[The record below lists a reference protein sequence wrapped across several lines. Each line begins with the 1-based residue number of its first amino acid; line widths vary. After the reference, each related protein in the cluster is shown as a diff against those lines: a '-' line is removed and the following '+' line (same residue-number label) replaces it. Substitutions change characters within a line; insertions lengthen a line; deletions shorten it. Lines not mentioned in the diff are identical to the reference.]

1 MVLKRLLDRDR
12 FPLSTKWRGGQGVRP
27 RRAGSLSLLPILGL
41 ALLPPALRAEPPRS
55 EITLALK
62 DYLSLVEQGEAAEKE
77 RQRREASREAPVA
90 EVVSQQ
96 VRVSLGQED
105 VAEAVA
111 RYEVLVQGQPKG
123 PVVLPVTG
131 VPREASVDVAG
142 AALSAGAKAGE
153 WLLVA
158 PAAGR
163 YAVEIS
169 GPVPL
174 PGGGVSRLTLAPA
187 AAPVSLTEIELPADL
202 AWSAPGT
209 VVVEDRVEGSRR
221 TVRLT
226 SRRGQAQTVEVR
238 RKLDG
243 GDAERLLA
251 QSLMLTLIQ
260 LRPDGPRRHDVVLYE
275 VSRGGIG
282 SFTVDLPPG
291 LAVETVGTDE
301 GEVVPTV
308 ESRRL
313 TVQRRQQLR
322 GVGYL
327 VLTST
332 PEPGSALP
340 LDPVVP
346 EGTVR
351 ARYMAL
357 ASSVAAEVKPLPEA
371 SWSRIDLD
379 DLPPVLRDALNGID
393 LAAAWRLSGE
403 APGLRMA
410 VSPLPAAPSL
420 PAVASLRETTTLITL
435 DGTLLHRDQITLR
448 PGAIG
453 TALDLTLPASAT
465 LWSAKVDGV
474 PVRPLERGGGKIS
487 VPLGFDTGR
496 DAVVEVISVQ
506 EKAIPKGRS
515 DLALDLPRMAVPV
528 QQHRWRLLLPDN
540 ARYRYRTGELRPV
553 VEAPKGPA
561 RRFLFGQAAARGS
574 GRYVSKEELEKIPTA
589 RDPWAIL
596 MSTPGV
602 LTDRINVG
610 GNETG
615 QQSQYVGPGAI
626 GPGAILRGRVVDDQG
641 QPLPGVTVTLR
652 RSRGEPS
659 AVKVAN
665 AEGLFLFEGLA
676 PGSYAIQAE
685 LEGFSTVSF
694 NVSSLG
700 AGQTRT
706 VELRLSAA
714 VEDVITVTAEAPILD
729 ERRTSKTETYSLDE
743 KTGGGSRRK
752 QAPPP
757 PPSPSPY
764 EFAEEAKSLKQG
776 LVGGVKPLPIAI
788 PETGKLLLLSGVLPP
803 ERIGVELE
811 VKGEKEGRRWF

>member
-1 MVLKRLLDRDR
+1 MVLKSL
-12 FPLSTKWRGGQGVRP
+12 
-27 RRAGSLSLLPILGL
+27 RRMATISLLAVLL
-41 ALLPPALRAEPPRS
+41 APALHADPPRS
-55 EITLALK
+55 EVVLPLK
-62 DYLSLVEQGEAAEKE
+62 DYLALVEQGEAAEKE
-77 RQRREASREAPVA
+77 RQRREATREAPVA
-90 EVVSQQ
+90 EIVSQQ
-96 VRVSLGQED
+96 THVSLGTDD
-105 VAEAVA
+105 VAEVTAH
-111 RYEVLVQGQPKG
+111 YEVLVQGAPG
-123 PVVLPVTG
+123 CPVVLPVTG
-131 VPREASVDVAG
+131 VPREARVDGAG
-142 AALSAGAKAGE
+142 AALSAGAKVGE

-163 YAVEIS
+163 YAAEIS

-209 VVVEDRVEGSRR
+209 VVVEDRVEGTRR

-226 SRRGQAQTVEVR
+226 ARRGEAQTVEVR

-243 GDAERLLA
+243 GDAEKLLA
-251 QSLMLTLIQ
+251 QSLVLTLVQ

-275 VSRGGIG
+275 VSRGGLG

-291 LAVETVGTDE
+291 LTVETVGTDE
-301 GEVVPTV
+301 GEVVPVV

-332 PEPGSALP
+332 PAPGSELP

-351 ARYMAL
+351 ARYVAL
-357 ASSVAAEVKPLPEA
+357 ASSVAADVKPLPAA
-371 SWSRIDLD
+371 SWSRMDLD
-379 DLPPVLRDALNGID
+379 DLPPVLREALGGID
-393 LAAAWRLSGE
+393 LAAAWRLAGE

-410 VSPLPAAPSL
+410 VAPLPAAPSL
-420 PAVASLRETTTLITL
+420 PVVASLRETTTLITL

-474 PVRPLERGGGKIS
+474 PVRPLVRGGGKIS

-496 DAVVEVISVQ
+496 DAVVEVISVL

-515 DLALDLPRMAVPV
+515 DLALDLPRLAVPV
-528 QQHRWRLLLPDN
+528 QQHRWRLLLPDG
-540 ARYRYRTGELRPV
+540 ARYRYRSGDLRPAV
-553 VEAPKGPA
+553 AERPA
-561 RRFLFGQAAARGS
+561 RAGGGGGWRGS
-574 GRYVSKEELEKIPTA
+574 GRLSTGASVSMTELEQIPTA
-589 RDPWAIL
+589 RDPWAVL
-596 MSTPGV
+596 QSTPGV
-602 LTDRINVG
+602 LTDQINVG
-610 GNETG
+610 GNESG
-615 QQSQYVGPGAI
+615 QQSQYVRTTVVV
-626 GPGAILRGRVVDDQG
+626 RGRVLDDRG
-641 QPLPGVTVTLR
+641 APLPGVTVTLK
-652 RSRGEPS
+652 RSGGGS
-659 AVKVAN
+659 VGVKVTN
-665 AEGLFLFEGLA
+665 AQGLFLFDGLA
-676 PGSYAIQAE
+676 SGSYTVHAE
-685 LEGFSTVSF
+685 LEGFSPVEF
-694 NVSSLG
+694 PNIALE
-700 AGQTRT
+700 AGRTST
-706 VELRLSAA
+706 VELRLSPA

-729 ERRTSKTETYSLDE
+729 ERRLGKTETYSLNE
-743 KTGGGSRRK
+743 STGGGGRRK
-752 QAPPP
+752 PATP
-757 PPSPSPY
+757 PPSY
-764 EFAEEAKSLKQG
+764 YDFDDFREQAKSLKQG

-788 PETGKLLLLSGVLPP
+788 PETGKLLLLAGVLPP

-811 VKGEKEGRRWF
+811 VKEKR

>member
-1 MVLKRLLDRDR
+1 MVLNNRKITLAL
-12 FPLSTKWRGGQGVRP
+12 F
-27 RRAGSLSLLPILGL
+27 L
-41 ALLPPALRAEPPRS
+41 ALLAPALRAADPPRS

-62 DYLSLVEQGEAAEKE
+62 DYLSLVEQGDAAEKE

-105 VAEAVA
+105 VAEVAA
-111 RYEVLVQGQPKG
+111 RYEVLVQGEPKG

-131 VPREASVDVAG
+131 VPREAGVDSPG

-163 YAVEIS
+163 YTAEIS

-174 PGGGVSRLTLAPA
+174 AGGGVSRLTLAPA

-209 VVVEDRVEGSRR
+209 VVVEDRVEAARR

-226 SRRGQAQTVEVR
+226 ARRGQAQTVEVR

-243 GDAERLLA
+243 GDAEKLLA
-251 QSLMLTLIQ
+251 QSLVLTLVQ

-291 LAVETVGTDE
+291 LVVETVGTDE

-332 PEPGSALP
+332 PQPGAELA
-340 LDPVVP
+340 LDPVEP

-351 ARYMAL
+351 ARYVAL
-357 ASSVAAEVKPLPEA
+357 ASSVAADVQPLPAA
-371 SWSRIDLD
+371 SWSRVDLD
-379 DLPPVLRDALNGID
+379 DLPPVLLEALNGID
-393 LAAAWRLSGE
+393 LAAAWRLAGSST
-403 APGLRMA
+403 GLRMA
-410 VSPLPAAPSL
+410 VSPLPSAPSL
-420 PAVASLRETTTLITL
+420 PVVASLRETTTLITL

-453 TALDLTLPASAT
+453 TALDLTLPAAAT

-474 PVRPLERGGGKIS
+474 PVRPLERGSGRIS
-487 VPLGFDTGR
+487 VPLGFDTGK

-515 DLALDLPRMAVPV
+515 ELALDLPRLAVPV
-528 QQHRWRLLLPDN
+528 QEHRWRLLLPDG
-540 ARYRYRTGELRPV
+540 AQYRYRSGDLRPV
-553 VEAPKGPA
+553 VSPAP
-561 RRFLFGQAAARGS
+561 
-574 GRYVSKEELEKIPTA
+574 
-589 RDPWAIL
+589 RDPWAVAQ
-596 MSTPGV
+596 STPGV

-610 GNETG
+610 GNESG
-615 QQSQYVGPGAI
+615 QQKSDFVRTTATLQ
-626 GPGAILRGRVVDDQG
+626 GRVVDDRG
-641 QPLPGVTVTLR
+641 ALLSGATVTLR
-652 RSRGEPS
+652 PTGGKPADIR
-659 AVKVAN
+659 VTN
-665 AEGLFLFEGLA
+665 AQGGFRLDGLR
-676 PGSYAIQAE
+676 PGNYEIEAG

-694 NVSSLG
+694 QVSSLR

-706 VELRLSAA
+706 IEIRLSAA
-714 VEDVITVTAEAPILD
+714 VEDVITVTAEAPVLD
-729 ERRTSKTETYSLDE
+729 ERRTGNTQTYNLDE
-743 KTGGGSRRK
+743 RTGGGRSPRK
-752 QAPPP
+752 KENRPQVPSPAPPP
-757 PPSPSPY
+757 PAHADFDAFQQ
-764 EFAEEAKSLKQG
+764 ETKSLKQG

-803 ERIGVELE
+803 EKIGVELE
-811 VKGEKEGRRWF
+811 VKGGKERRRWF